1 MAPFTISPHHPL
13 PYQCGL
19 PQKGQSKMSPELW
32 SGSPGD
38 PYRRTSIVQI
48 RVGLWQ
54 LVQRVLNFCTS
65 VTELL
70 RSKMFLF
77 ICVGKTMTMTDELK
91 KSGVEEVLERP
102 GGEISDGAS
111 EMKVVMESDDDERES
126 SALDSDEEE
135 DDEAR
140 RSDEE
145 TNEEEE
151 DDEARLS
158 DEETDEE
165 EDEDKEDCE
174 TEDEDS
180 GWSDEDEADSEA
192 SAESLELWESFLNSG
207 DPYNPLSFC
216 SSIGSRTNTEQNQ
229 QTQPPPAT
237 RPDESEPNPKPNSKV
252 CFSDQLTVRPLVA
265 WSFASRAARDGSCW
279 MQMARDRER
288 FRRRAESIETL
299 LKPCLTAEH
308 RAGVWERLQR
318 KTSS

>member
-13 PYQCGL
+13 PYPCGL
-19 PQKGQSKMSPELW
+19 PQKGLLMQSKTSPELW

-48 RVGLWQ
+48 GVGLWQ
-54 LVQRVLNFCTS
+54 LVHRVLNFCTS

-70 RSKMFLF
+70 RSEMFLF
-77 ICVGKTMTMTDELK
+77 ICVGQTMTMTGELK

-111 EMKVVMESDDDERES
+111 EMKDPEMKVVMESDDDERES
-126 SALDSDEEE
+126 SAFDSD
-135 DDEAR
+135 
-140 RSDEE
+140 
-145 TNEEEE
+145 EEE

-158 DEETDEE
+158 DEETDED
-165 EDEDKEDCE
+165 DEDRE

-229 QTQPPPAT
+229 QTRPPPAT
-237 RPDESEPNPKPNSKV
+237 RPDESEPNPKPHSKV

-265 WSFASRAARDGSCW
+265 WRFASRAARDGSCW

-288 FRRRAESIETL
+288 FRRRAESIETF